1 MNASQN
7 RAVANHRR
15 RLTERGITRYEVR
28 GLEQD
33 KELVRKFANRLA
45 ANDPEAQ
52 RLRQQVAD
60 DVLKKRSAA
69 RKLWRRCA
77 GHPSSDWIW
86 FLSER
91 SPPGATSIC
100 DPLSTR
106 HEYRQR
112 NNEGAAGGGDCPM
125 D

>member
-33 KELVRKFANRLA
+33 KELVLKFANRLA

-60 DVLKKRSAA
+60 DVLKK
-69 RKLWRRCA
+69 
-77 GHPSSDWIW
+77 
-86 FLSER
+86 
-91 SPPGATSIC
+91 
-100 DPLSTR
+100 PLSGK
-106 HEYRQR
+106 EIVEALRQSPLFGLDLVFER
-112 NNEGAAGGGDCPM
+112 EVTAGRDI
-125 D
+125 DL

>member
-15 RLTERGITRYEVR
+15 RLTERGIARYEVR

-33 KELVRKFANRLA
+33 KELVRKFVNRLA

-60 DVLKKRSAA
+60 DVLKK
-69 RKLWRRCA
+69 
-77 GHPSSDWIW
+77 P
-86 FLSER
+86 LSGKEIVEALRR
-91 SPPGATSIC
+91 SP
-100 DPLSTR
+100 LF
-106 HEYRQR
+106 
-112 NNEGAAGGGDCPM
+112 
-125 D
+125 